1 MNKLYTILGIA
12 GQFAALLY
20 VADMEAKATHALV
33 FLALQGGAS
42 ALLALGSYKQ
52 IHAGKSARP
61 SHELVYLFALNMT
74 MPVAGLASLA
84 LGQYLAKR
92 FTLTRHD
99 DNITTLD
106 EPCFTLHRG
115 REGYSFR
122 GGEVRARLLNKD
134 TPTNQKMGALA
145 SIQETPARVTRDILH
160 SLLTDSCDDIRLL
173 AYGILDGKEKEVT
186 RRILKLEKRLARCGR
201 SEAKE
206 VHHQLTELYWELI
219 YQSLVQGDL
228 LVHSAE
234 QMRTHARLVLEHGD
248 DASIW
253 FLLTRLELAMNNP
266 DAAQLAF
273 DHACRCSCAPE
284 RLLPY
289 LAELRY
295 LQRRHLDVRATLL
308 RLAGMGV
315 PSLEPAM
322 RYWLGGATAPDTDTG
337 DLAGV
342 DAILPARGRS
352 EVSTQPDAPAAA
364 RAYRQELQ

>member
-1 MNKLYTILGIA
+1 MNKLYLILGIA
-12 GQFAALLY
+12 VQVVALRY
-20 VADMEAKATHALV
+20 VADMEATAAHARV
-33 FLALQGGAS
+33 FLSLQAGAS
-42 ALLALGSYKQ
+42 VLLALGSDKSVC
-52 IHAGKSARP
+52 AGESAGPLRK
-61 SHELVYLFALNMT
+61 LAYLFALNMT

-134 TPTNQKMGALA
+134 TPSNQKMGALA
-145 SIQETPARVTRDILH
+145 AIQETPARVTRDILH

-186 RRILKLEKRLARCGR
+186 HRILQLEQRLTRCRRNEAR
-201 SEAKE
+201 E

-228 LVHSAE
+228 LAHSAK
-234 QMRTHARLVLEHGD
+234 QMRTHARLVLAHGD

-253 FLLTRLELAMNNP
+253 FLLTRLGLAMNNP

-273 DHACRCSCAPE
+273 DQACRCCCAPE

-289 LAELRY
+289 LAEIRY

-322 RYWLGGATAPDTDTG
+322 RYWLGGVPDPDTDTG
-337 DLAGV
+337 DRAGA
-342 DAILPARGRS
+342 AILQAHGRS
-352 EVSTQPDAPAAA
+352 NVSELPDAPAAA
-364 RAYRQELQ
+364 ESQKQEVQ

>member
-1 MNKLYTILGIA
+1 MILGIA
-12 GQFAALLY
+12 GQVVALLY
-20 VADMEAKATHALV
+20 VADVEATAAHALV
-33 FLALQGGAS
+33 FLSLQGGAS
-42 ALLALGSYKQ
+42 VLLALGSDKPTG
-52 IHAGKSARP
+52 AGKSPCP
-61 SHELVYLFALNMT
+61 SHRLAYLFALNMT

-92 FTLTRHD
+92 FTLPRHD
-99 DNITTLD
+99 DNIATLD
-106 EPCFTLHRG
+106 EPCFTLHRD

-134 TPTNQKMGALA
+134 TPSNQKMGALA

-160 SLLTDSCDDIRLL
+160 GLLTDSCDDIRLL

-186 RRILKLEKRLARCGR
+186 HRILQLEDRLARCGR
-201 SEAKE
+201 SEAKDA
-206 VHHQLTELYWELI
+206 HHQMTELYWELI

-228 LVHSAE
+228 LAHAAE

-273 DHACRCSCAPE
+273 DHACRCCCAPE

-322 RYWLGGATAPDTDTG
+322 RYWLGGVRDPDTE

-342 DAILPARGRS
+342 PTILQARGRS
-352 EVSTQPDAPAAA
+352 DVSELPDAPAEADA
-364 RAYRQELQ
+364 RRQEVQ